1 MTQITVVADILEC
14 KVKWAL
20 GSITMNKI
28 SGGDEIPVEL
38 SQILKDTIA
47 LNMPNLENSA
57 VAIGL
62 ENVNFHS
69 NSKKGNTKECS
80 NYRTIAFIS
89 HASKVVSKS
98 FKLGCNSM

>member
-1 MTQITVVADILEC
+1 MVADILEC

-20 GSITMNKI
+20 GSINMNKI

-38 SQILKDTIA
+38 SQILKDTVA

-62 ENVNFHS
+62 ENINFHS
-69 NSKKGNTKECS
+69 NSKKGNAKKCS
-80 NYRTIAFIS
+80 NYCKIAFILY
-89 HASKVVSKS
+89 VSKLMLKILKARLQQ
-98 FKLGCNSM
+98 FMN